1 MHWCSRFRLS
11 APTDLWPTRLATRL
25 AKIGLAGGIVSILA
39 LAISGIAYAAGI
51 NPTGACGWR
60 LIVPPIPAERL
71 GSETSACGV
80 RHDMLVDVVAV
91 LVLVLMAA
99 DVFRMLFI
107 DTEPQRDP
115 ARRDD
120 S

>member
-1 MHWCSRFRLS
+1 M
-11 APTDLWPTRLATRL
+11 
-25 AKIGLAGGIVSILA
+25 
-39 LAISGIAYAAGI
+39 
-51 NPTGACGWR
+51 
-60 LIVPPIPAERL
+60 LIVPAIPAERL
-71 GSETSACGV
+71 ASKTRARGYDES
-80 RHDMLVDVVAV
+80 MLVEVVAV

-115 ARRDD
+115 VRRND